1 MSASSRRTTPLPAHW
16 ASLRRAVMNRDG
28 WMCQHIRYDTGEP
41 CAEPAR
47 HCDHIVPAS
56 EGGSEGGSDDPANL
70 RALRDWH
77 VLRKDAADAGRARKR
92 AAAERWQPARTR
104 RRHPGEIR

>member
-1 MSASSRRTTPLPAHW
+1 MAASSRRTTPLPPHW
-16 ASLRRAVMNRDG
+16 ARLRRAVMNRDA
-28 WMCQHIRYDTGEP
+28 WRCQHVRYDTGDP

-56 EGGSEGGSDDPANL
+56 EGGSDDPANL
-70 RALRDWH
+70 RALCDWH

-92 AAAERWQPARTR
+92 AAADRWQPARTR
-104 RRHPGEIR
+104 RPHPGEVR

>member
-1 MSASSRRTTPLPAHW
+1 MPTTTLRLPGKPEPVVVAT
-16 ASLRRAVMNRDG
+16 AADPDSTRPKAGQLALD
-28 WMCQHIRYDTGEP
+28 DTREI

-56 EGGSEGGSDDPANL
+56 EGGSDDPSNL
-70 RALRDWH
+70 RALCDWH

-92 AAAERWQPARTR
+92 AAAMRWQPAQTHRP
-104 RRHPGEIR
+104 HPGEVR

>member
-16 ASLRRAVMNRDG
+16 PRLRRAVMNRDG
-28 WMCQHIRYDTGEP
+28 WVCRHVRHDTGEI

-56 EGGSEGGSDDPANL
+56 EGGSDNPANL
-70 RALRDWH
+70 RALCDWH
-77 VLRKDAADAGRARKR
+77 VLRKDAAAGRARKR
-92 AAAERWQPARTR
+92 AAAGRWQPARTGR
-104 RRHPGEIR
+104 PHPGEVR